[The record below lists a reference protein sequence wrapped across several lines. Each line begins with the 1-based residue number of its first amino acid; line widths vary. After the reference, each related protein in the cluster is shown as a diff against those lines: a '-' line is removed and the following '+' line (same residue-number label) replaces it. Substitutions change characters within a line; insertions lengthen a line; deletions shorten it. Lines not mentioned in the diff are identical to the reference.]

1 MADSARIDLS
11 NCKTQPFEL
20 YEDLNKNNQNKY
32 KNTGNQQGTNLSNLY
47 FSQSNI
53 DYLQDEI
60 VRQIYKR
67 TNGKH
72 RICKQSEDELV
83 IVMKSIYL
91 QFSKHVQT
99 NMQYQ
104 IDELNKKVL
113 DYCVDNVYSNLLQ
126 YLKYVV
132 DITKEQQV
140 MDRPQS
146 VDIKGEK
153 TLMPNHFI

>member
-11 NCKTQPFEL
+11 NCKSKGFDL
-20 YEDLNKNNQNKY
+20 YEDLNTNNKNKY
-32 KNTGNQQGTNLSNLY
+32 KNTANQQGTNLSNLY
-47 FSQSNI
+47 FSQTNI

-60 VRQIYKR
+60 VRQIYKK

-72 RICKQSEDELV
+72 KICKQSEDELV

-91 QFSKHVQT
+91 QFSKHVQ
-99 NMQYQ
+99 NNIQFQ

-113 DYCVDNVYSNLLQ
+113 NYCVDNVYSNLLQ
-126 YLKYVV
+126 HLQYII